1 MCWLFVSVLALSG
14 RFASSSPKRES
25 LCISQAQQQLA
36 VSRNCLSLWER
47 WHRASDDGEGLSA
60 LLLSLIGQLAALDGG
75 IDPAV
80 ELCTIKG
87 AVMALGVQLFF
98 VHGVGGCLLY
108 TSDAADEL

>member
-1 MCWLFVSVLALSG
+1 M
-14 RFASSSPKRES
+14 
-25 LCISQAQQQLA
+25 
-36 VSRNCLSLWER
+36 SRNCLSLRER

-87 AVMALGVQLFF
+87 AVMALGVQLFL
-98 VHGVGGCLLY
+98 VHSVGGVEIHQHEVCIVAGLQLALGKAQDLCRACLLY
-108 TSDAADEL
+108 TSDAADDLA